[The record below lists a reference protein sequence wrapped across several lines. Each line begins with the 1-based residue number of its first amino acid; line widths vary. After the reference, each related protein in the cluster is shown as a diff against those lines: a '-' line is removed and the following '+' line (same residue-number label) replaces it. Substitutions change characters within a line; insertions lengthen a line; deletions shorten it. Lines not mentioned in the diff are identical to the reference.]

1 MDRQHFWG
9 FLAHTSIIVG
19 MMLVIFFVIDRFN
32 PAMEFLSSN
41 ISKWL
46 ILLFALCS
54 VLNGLFS
61 AVFLFQKQ
69 KRHEEK
75 LGNAQPRANP
85 SQNYPAQQ
93 RLTQPQYDPRDNIQ
107 RQRTLQGHGYEN
119 GHPAQ
124 QPRQTEQRQ
133 YQRPVPVPVQSN
145 KAIEYLNPRVRR

>member
-1 MDRQHFWG
+1 MNKQRFWG
-9 FLAHTSIIVG
+9 FLAHTSIIIG

-54 VLNGLFS
+54 ILNGLFS

-75 LGNAQPRANP
+75 RGNSLPRTNP
-85 SQNYPAQQ
+85 NQIHSAQQ
-93 RLTQPQYDPRDNIQ
+93 RFVQPQYDSRGNMQ
-107 RQRTLQGHGYEN
+107 RQRTPQVRGYEN
-119 GHPAQ
+119 EYPTQ
-124 QPRQTEQRQ
+124 QRQTEQRQ
-133 YQRPVPVPVQSN
+133 YRCSAPTLTRPSTE
-145 KAIEYLNPRVRR
+145 AEYLNPRARQ